1 MQIYDW
7 SINHSGRE
15 IHSCSDREKG
25 NPIGHSGRWAI
36 IFGHANFVD
45 LLIAHGNWKLWNYD
59 FLPASSTPRQH
70 MPIAADWYVMS
81 IVILF
86 AGTLTFHRRDAM
98 CCDAMPCD
106 VIGAG
111 GAPSS
116 WIDLLPPG
124 TRLPVRLHT
133 RHACSYT
140 NSMRLIIR
148 SNGCSTDGSPFFF
161 WFCALFVWPRVTS
174 TTMTRT
180 FKICSTDP
188 GGAGRAR
195 WSKTHSHGPLI
206 GTMPQYGLQ
215 INWPASIAAES
226 PKSYLCPRPRE
237 DGILKERV
245 ALKILL

>member
-1 MQIYDW
+1 M
-7 SINHSGRE
+7 R
-15 IHSCSDREKG
+15 C
-25 NPIGHSGRWAI
+25 
-36 IFGHANFVD
+36 V
-45 LLIAHGNWKLWNYD
+45 
-59 FLPASSTPRQH
+59 
-70 MPIAADWYVMS
+70 
-81 IVILF
+81 
-86 AGTLTFHRRDAM
+86 AM
-98 CCDAMPCD
+98 RCDAMRCD
-106 VIGAG
+106 RCRRCTLQLDRPPPTWDSTSSSTAHTSCMFIYKFD
-111 GAPSS
+111 APDYKIE
-116 WIDLLPPG
+116 WM
-124 TRLPVRLHT
+124 LHGWL
-133 RHACSYT
+133 S
-140 NSMRLIIR
+140 
-148 SNGCSTDGSPFFF
+148 FFF

>member
-1 MQIYDW
+1 MKLWFSSRIVDTT
-7 SINHSGRE
+7 
-15 IHSCSDREKG
+15 
-25 NPIGHSGRWAI
+25 AT
-36 IFGHANFVD
+36 HANRRRLIRHVNRDFVC
-45 LLIAHGNWKLWNYD
+45 WNFNISPTWCD
-59 FLPASSTPRQH
+59 VLR
-70 MPIAADWYVMS
+70 
-81 IVILF
+81 
-86 AGTLTFHRRDAM
+86 
-98 CCDAMPCD
+98 CDAMPCD